1 MTQYPEIFNGGR
13 EFEGFV
19 LRALAGVAYKDA
31 TVTMAIKTD
40 GPSLAITMS
49 SAQAR
54 LLAFELLKM
63 VGGNDQQDTD
73 PTRPVGTN

>member
-40 GPSLAITMS
+40 GPSLAQIPDVLRT
-49 SAQAR
+49 
-54 LLAFELLKM
+54 
-63 VGGNDQQDTD
+63 
-73 PTRPVGTN
+73 GTAVSV